1 MDTQLI
7 LPIDTNPIQAV
18 LTNRLQVADIL
29 ETVLEY
35 TGPAEIWQST
45 FSVSEEFLRRM
56 YFIRKKKNILAA
68 HLLFDHKAAAKT
80 LKLWPFIERTYDT
93 AFMSDNHSKVLLV
106 KAKKKEVT
114 VITSQNLTRG
124 NRYESTVITTAPEIF
139 GKMMQEFQ
147 EISTAHSIP
156 LDEILRQKTP
166 DD

>member
-1 MDTQLI
+1 MNTPRIRPLDQHPL
-7 LPIDTNPIQAV
+7 QAI
-18 LTNRLQVADIL
+18 LTNQLQVADIL

-93 AFMSDNHSKVLLV
+93 AFMTDNHSKVLLV

-124 NRYESTVITTAPEIF
+124 NRYESTVITTAHEIF
-139 GKMMQEFQ
+139 TDMMSEIN

-156 LDEILRQKTP
+156 LDEILRQRTP